1 MAASSAEESERKKGE
16 TDDDDHDLLENAAVA
31 ETKVADGEGVIE
43 EEERKPER
51 NGEHHHVGD
60 ASEPIDGPEEEAHG
74 DTEIVNQ
81 AEAGE
86 KDGVQA
92 RSAKD
97 DGDQKGDGTT
107 SSAAAAGGFDQDD
120 FAEGSA
126 QPSTAATDA
135 SPNDEGG
142 YSTAAA
148 AIAGREG
155 KSNVEPEGAGDY
167 GERKQ
172 DNGLVEDVVE
182 AAAAA
187 AAYNKPPSQD
197 KNNLEQPGT
206 SSEGKQD
213 EGGTNTPAGAAQG
226 PQAPEW
232 PAYCNPA
239 YRMPAELDVRVL
251 IDGEVKSI
259 PVKVERSDE
268 QKLFQGG
275 YWHKGNGK
283 VYHHAST
290 QFGQRERPVPKTEH
304 LRTRD
309 TQTCKIKSRTVQTT
323 NECGT
328 QMARLDMH
336 FNNERDTFKTAGE
349 YQTAVQ
355 YWRVRERKTVTIQ
368 RFWRGFSARSRVWF
382 RREEKWEQKRKE
394 IEVSVEAENKKMQQR
409 QREMQRRMDPSTV
422 QDFEA
427 SFKHTARCRR
437 FEPIVFQVFF
447 FYLKSST
454 TNPQEHGVLVGY

>member
-283 VYHHAST
+283 VCVRAYLVIICYLFHCCCL
-290 QFGQRERPVPKTEH
+290 GQLSGQVVTNEGRPFSMGAVLVLPDVSPPLHTYFRSM
-304 LRTRD
+304 RTRGRCLYRKLD
-309 TQTCKIKSRTVQTT
+309 RVQHSRET
-323 NECGT
+323 
-328 QMARLDMH
+328 ARL
-336 FNNERDTFKTAGE
+336 
-349 YQTAVQ
+349 
-355 YWRVRERKTVTIQ
+355 
-368 RFWRGFSARSRVWF
+368 FSS
-382 RREEKWEQKRKE
+382 
-394 IEVSVEAENKKMQQR
+394 
-409 QREMQRRMDPSTV
+409 
-422 QDFEA
+422 
-427 SFKHTARCRR
+427 
-437 FEPIVFQVFF
+437 
-447 FYLKSST
+447 
-454 TNPQEHGVLVGY
+454 LV